1 MAKAVAIKAIAIP
14 EPNLPWVDHQEDRSF
29 RWLMIIMMVLFLG
42 TGLILDAIKLP
53 ELVQKNL
60 IDVSPRLAKLILE
73 KQKVKPPP
81 PKKIIPKKEEKKKEP
96 EKKKEKKKP
105 EKKKEKPKE
114 KKKAEVKKEDA
125 RDVAKKSGLI
135 ALSDEL
141 ADLRESFDLDD
152 TLKLPQQTTGKQ
164 ATKIQTASNLLS
176 AGAQQSSGGIQTDTL
191 NRTIKTSELAQR
203 QTTKVESKI
212 ETNEQKLAKA
222 STTQQQK
229 KKGTGAKRT
238 PDEIERVFQKNKAS
252 IFNLYNRALRK
263 NPLLSGQVVVELTIS
278 PSGTVTAVKILS
290 SELGDEKLERK
301 LVIKI
306 KKFKFTKAN
315 VAEITVTYPIDFL
328 PS

>member
-1 MAKAVAIKAIAIP
+1 MAKAVAIP

-42 TGLILDAIKLP
+42 TGLILDTIKLP
-53 ELVQKNL
+53 ELVQQNL
-60 IDVSPRLAKLILE
+60 VDVSPRLAKLILE

-81 PKKIIPKKEEKKKEP
+81 PKKVIPKKEEQ
-96 EKKKEKKKP
+96 KKP

-114 KKKAEVKKEDA
+114 KKKQEKKKEKKKEVKKDDA

-164 ATKIQTASNLLS
+164 AAKIETASNLLS
-176 AGAQQSSGGIQTDTL
+176 SGAQQSSGGIQTDTL
-191 NRTIKTSELAQR
+191 NRTIQTSELAQR

-212 ETNEQKLAKA
+212 ETDEQKLAKA
-222 STTQQQK
+222 STTQQKQ
-229 KKGTGAKRT
+229 KKGTEARRT
-238 PDEIERVFQKNKAS
+238 YDEIERVFQQNKGG
-252 IFNLYNRALRK
+252 IFNLYNRARRK
-263 NPLLSGQVVVELTIS
+263 NPDLSGKIVVELKIAPSGQVI
-278 PSGTVTAVKILS
+278 AVKILS
-290 SELGDEKLERK
+290 SELGDKKLERK
-301 LVIKI
+301 IELKI
-306 KKFKFTKAN
+306 KKFKFAN
-315 VAEITVTYPIDFL
+315 AKVAEITVTYPIDFL